1 MNSVGGKVKYF
12 YGVLLG
18 VFCLVGVC
26 GAGEQ
31 QNQTTLQEQRASSTE
46 LDKQIDILAKQIIS
60 SLDAQKT
67 RKIAVIE
74 FPSLEGNVPALGK
87 YLAEELTTRLFRTGR
102 FRIIERQLMKK
113 MMEEQKLSATG
124 LIDAKTA
131 SKFGQILG
139 VDALTTGTIA
149 DLNTSVKINAR
160 LISVETGSVFA
171 VASVKVPMNKE
182 VEILM
187 GKKPGAAANS
197 DVERFDGTWDV
208 ILYCSPQEGALG
220 YTYRFT
226 SSVKEGVFHG
236 QYGTDG
242 IVPCLTLDGK
252 INPDGSAV
260 IRANGLTGNPKYS
273 VNNYKK
279 SNMPYSYHID
289 ASFTGSRGTG
299 KRIETRSCNLTFLKR

>member
-1 MNSVGGKVKYF
+1 MKYF
-12 YGVLLG
+12 YGLLLG
-18 VFCLVGVC
+18 ALCLVGVC
-26 GAGEQ
+26 AAGDQ
-31 QNQTTLQEQRASSTE
+31 QNQNTLQEQRASSSE

-74 FPSLEGNVPALGK
+74 FTSLEGNVSGLGK

-102 FRIIERQLMKK
+102 FLIIERQLMKK
-113 MMEEQKLSATG
+113 MMEEQKLNATG

-160 LISVETGSVFA
+160 LIAVETGSVFA

-182 VEILM
+182 VEILL
-187 GKKPGAAANS
+187 GKKHGAAGRS
-197 DVERFDGTWDV
+197 DVGRFDGTWDV
-208 ILYCSPQEGALG
+208 IIACSPHEGALG
-220 YTYRFT
+220 YTYQLT
-226 SSVKEGVFHG
+226 SSVKDGVFHG
-236 QYGTDG
+236 QHGTDG
-242 IVPCLTLDGK
+242 IGPCLTLNGK

-260 IRANGLTGNPKYS
+260 IMANGLTGNPKYS
-273 VNNYKK
+273 INNVSRSK
-279 SNMPYSYHID
+279 PYSYHID
-289 ASFTGSRGTG
+289 AIFTDSRGTG
-299 KRIETRSCNLTFLKR
+299 KRIQTRSCNLTFLKR